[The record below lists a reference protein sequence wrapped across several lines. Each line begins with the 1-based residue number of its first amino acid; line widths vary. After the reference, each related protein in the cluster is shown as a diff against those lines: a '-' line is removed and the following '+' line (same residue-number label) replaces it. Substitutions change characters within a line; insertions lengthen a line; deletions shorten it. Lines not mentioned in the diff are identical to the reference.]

1 MEETENLFI
10 YVSRCVC
17 VYLSNLYIYIS
28 FANTNLYYPYNQEFF
43 SHDEA
48 STLDLGEN

>member
-1 MEETENLFI
+1 MCLG
-10 YVSRCVC
+10 VC
-17 VYLSNLYIYIS
+17 VSIYLSIYIYIYIYIS

>member
-1 MEETENLFI
+1 MCLG
-10 YVSRCVC
+10 VC
-17 VYLSNLYIYIS
+17 VSIYIYIS